1 MSWLTG
7 FFSWVGSLFGVVST
21 NTDEVVKIQAAAV
34 RACGFLPTMETV
46 LSLMAVVVPVPG
58 MSVGTVV
65 AKKICFAVNNAKKIS
80 SLVGDEEL
88 KPMID
93 GVVIEGEFVNG

>member
-1 MSWLTG
+1 MKWLSG
-7 FFSWVGSLFGVVST
+7 LFGWLGSLLGVTTT

-46 LSLMAVVVPVPG
+46 LDLMAVVTPVPG
-58 MSVGTVV
+58 MSMATVI
-65 AKKICFAVNNAKKIS
+65 AKKICFAVNNANKIS
-80 SLVGDEEL
+80 SLVGDKKL

-93 GVVIEGEFVNG
+93 GVEIEGEFIND